1 MSLGLHESR
10 TRRRRKARW
19 AVLKWVLALG
29 LIVGAGIYAYDT
41 GSEIAKTQ
49 ITDLQREI
57 DALTQRITT
66 LESENARLRADQ
78 IVAQQRLEE
87 AKARY
92 AQDVPTGP
100 LATLLGQLRE
110 KLDAGVEQ
118 DRLAFLIAS
127 AANPRTCDEQPVTKR
142 FLVRTPLYQGA
153 NDSVSFAEGAIVV
166 TAEGE
171 AATDAQGRIEAWFDP
186 AKPVTLH
193 LTRIGGDTV
202 NKTGMLPLH
211 VSLVAGQS
219 EYRFAAVEG
228 PQGFV
233 QISGDRCDYP

>member
-1 MSLGLHESR
+1 
-10 TRRRRKARW
+10 
-19 AVLKWVLALG
+19 
-29 LIVGAGIYAYDT
+29 
-41 GSEIAKTQ
+41 
-49 ITDLQREI
+49 
-57 DALTQRITT
+57 
-66 LESENARLRADQ
+66 
-78 IVAQQRLEE
+78 
-87 AKARY
+87 
-92 AQDVPTGP
+92 VPTGRV
-100 LATLLGQLRE
+100 ATLLNNLRE
-110 KLDAGVEQ
+110 KLDAGVDQ

-153 NDSVSFAEGAIVV
+153 NDSVSFADGAIVV
-166 TAEGE
+166 TAEGV
-171 AATDAQGRIEAWFDP
+171 AATDAQGRVEAWFDP

-202 NKTGMLPLH
+202 DKTGMLPLH